1 MRALS
6 ATMTLWDVPDGR
18 EVRMECK
25 TSCDQDFVIARDLC
39 RNIDPVTRT
48 ATPKPTV
55 TLTPV
60 VPR

>member
-6 ATMTLWDVPDGR
+6 ATMTLWDVPDGPQ
-18 EVRMECK
+18 VRTQCK
-25 TSCDQDFVIARDLC
+25 TSCDEDFVIARDLC
-39 RNIDPVTRT
+39 RNIDPVTCT